1 MSAHWRW
8 VLIAAVLLTS
18 ACSSESGPGS
28 SRLHTAQRAYWQ
40 ALREQERLDIYPSQA
55 QAEACRD
62 RFLAVAREH
71 PATAL
76 PRPLPADQ
84 RDAQAVKIARVGAMA
99 ALGAAAIQWELGER
113 EEAIALLQGCLRED
127 MPLGALTERRLRVGL
142 AGYLREADRSREAA
156 AALGSLLAGL
166 APDLAPGDAA
176 YPDAELLALPEQLT
190 ALALAAGDSL
200 LTREVAADLGEFF
213 GRLGRDY
220 AGAEPAYQGL
230 HAWAE
235 IAPRLGR
242 WEEAEAALAV
252 LAREFPAREPGRA
265 ELLRAQLLVA
275 QPAREAEGE
284 AILARLAGG
293 GAEAAVPAGLEYLR
307 LLLRRGRL
315 AELPPRLDALRRLV
329 ETDEERAELLYYW
342 GVYEARLGTWDAA
355 RQRWAMAAAEFAT
368 TPYGMEA
375 QFAVAKTWAERGEAR
390 FAALA
395 LAKVYEACRR
405 NARQAPGSEE
415 AGFSLG
421 IAARADSLLGTLP
434 ASEDAVRGLLA
445 RRQSAREGS

>member
-1 MSAHWRW
+1 VSARWRW
-8 VLIAAVLLTS
+8 ALIAAALLAG
-18 ACSSESGPGS
+18 ACSRESGHES

-62 RFLAVAREH
+62 RFLAVAREY

-84 RDAQAVKIARVGAMA
+84 REAQAVKTARVGAMA

-113 EEAIALLQGCLRED
+113 REAIDLLGGCLRED
-127 MPLGALTERRLRVGL
+127 MPLGAPAERRLRGGL
-142 AGYLREADRSREAA
+142 AGYLREAGRPREAV

-166 APDLAPGDAA
+166 APAPAPGDAA
-176 YPDAELLALPEQLT
+176 YPDAELLALPEQLAT
-190 ALALAAGDSL
+190 LALATGDSL
-200 LTREVAADLGEFF
+200 LIREVAASLGAFF
-213 GRLGRDY
+213 DRLGRDY

-242 WEEAEAALAV
+242 WEDAETALAV

-265 ELLRAQLLVA
+265 ELLRARLLVA
-275 QPAREAEGE
+275 KPTRAAEGE
-284 AILARLAGG
+284 AMLARLAAGG
-293 GAEAAVPAGLEYLR
+293 TEAAVPAGLEHLR
-307 LLLRRGRL
+307 VLLRQGRL
-315 AELPPRLDALRRLV
+315 AELPSRLEALRRRV
-329 ETDEERAELLYYW
+329 ETDEERAELLYTW
-342 GVYEARLGTWDAA
+342 GVYEARQGTWDAA
-355 RQRWAMAAAEFAT
+355 RQRWAMAAAELAT

-375 QFAVAKTWAERGEAR
+375 QLAVAKTWAERGEAR

-434 ASEDAVRGLLA
+434 ASEDAVRRLLA
-445 RRQSAREGS
+445 RRQPAREGS